1 MIINLL
7 VGCLINISCH
17 LDSLPNDNAR
27 RSNTCNEHYKWDNAN
42 LYDFYYA
49 SSSFFDHFSVDCYY
63 ACSLGFD
70 CNGHHHSIDNL
81 YKDIVHALQQ
91 AERLTV
97 SPILYNG
104 LNPFWN
110 GHLDELKEK
119 SVFWVACSDAGRPR
133 SDELFKLKSDCATL
147 EGCSSPGCN
156 WLRWDLW

>member
-97 SPILYNG
+97 YEYFI
-104 LNPFWN
+104 W
-110 GHLDELKEK
+110 KEPTQLWK
-119 SVFWVACSDAGRPR
+119 CWHNKFSRVAI
-133 SDELFKLKSDCATL
+133 
-147 EGCSSPGCN
+147 
-156 WLRWDLW
+156 